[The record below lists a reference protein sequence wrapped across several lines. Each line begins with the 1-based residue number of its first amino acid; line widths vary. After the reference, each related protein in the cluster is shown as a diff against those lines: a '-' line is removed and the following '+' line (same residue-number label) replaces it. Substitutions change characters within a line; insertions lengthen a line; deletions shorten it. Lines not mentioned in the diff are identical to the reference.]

1 MDVASIQVFVPST
14 ADLAGGVLVKAA
26 HGAGHRDPVVGHL
39 VLPLVDLKGE
49 PVSVPTVRQ
58 NWY

>member
-1 MDVASIQVFVPST
+1 MPGIKVSVPLT
-14 ADLAGGVLVKAA
+14 ADRTGRVLVKAA
-26 HGAGHRDPVVGHL
+26 HGAGHGYPVVSHL
-39 VLPLVDLKGE
+39 VLPLAELKGE